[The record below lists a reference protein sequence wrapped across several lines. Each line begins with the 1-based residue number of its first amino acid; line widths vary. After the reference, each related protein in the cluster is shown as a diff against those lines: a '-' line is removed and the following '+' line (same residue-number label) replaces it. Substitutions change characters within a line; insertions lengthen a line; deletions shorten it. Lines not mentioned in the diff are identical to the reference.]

1 MKPTVGLAV
10 FAAGLALSLP
20 ATNLDNSQSD
30 VQSIERRQQ
39 ATAKWKHC
47 VTNGM
52 CYGMYATQ
60 GTSVYGFAIPD
71 AATFG
76 SAFDI
81 AIRMVA
87 PRGTGWIGISWG
99 GSMSGAPL
107 TVAWQNGG
115 TVEVS
120 SRWAE

>member
-1 MKPTVGLAV
+1 MKPTLGLAAL
-10 FAAGLALSLP
+10 AAGLAFSLP
-20 ATNLDNSQSD
+20 AVEQAD
-30 VQSIERRQQ
+30 VQTIDKRQQ
-39 ATAKWKHC
+39 ATAKWKYC
-47 VTNGM
+47 APRGM

-71 AATFG
+71 NARYG

-81 AIRMVA
+81 AIRMSA
-87 PRGTGWIGISWG
+87 PRGTGWIGLSWG

-107 TVAWQNGG
+107 TVAWPNGG
-115 TVEVS
+115 TVEVT